1 MRTFT
6 LNLTDF
12 SGFVQPAA
20 QMNADDGDIASYS
33 KVFAKQLGENQPEFL
48 NRGLC
53 VATCDETDHLI
64 RGAHGYNSLRSNRS
78 TGRLDLRSDSLRADN
93 A

>member
-1 MRTFT
+1 MRTYT

-20 QMNADDGDIASYS
+20 QVNADDDDVASYS

-53 VATCDETDHLI
+53 VATCDETGTIQFVAPIDTIH
-64 RGAHGYNSLRSNRS
+64 
-78 TGRLDLRSDSLRADN
+78 
-93 A
+93 

>member
-1 MRTFT
+1 MRTYT

-20 QMNADDGDIASYS
+20 QVNADDEDVASYS
-33 KVFAKQLGENQPEFL
+33 RFFAKQLGENQPEFL

-53 VATCDETDHLI
+53 VATCDEAGTVQFVAPIDTIH
-64 RGAHGYNSLRSNRS
+64 
-78 TGRLDLRSDSLRADN
+78 
-93 A
+93 

>member
-12 SGFVQPAA
+12 SAFVQPAA
-20 QMNADDGDIASYS
+20 QMNADDGDVASYS

-53 VATCDETDHLI
+53 VATCDETGTIQFVAPIDTIH
-64 RGAHGYNSLRSNRS
+64 
-78 TGRLDLRSDSLRADN
+78 
-93 A
+93 

>member
-1 MRTFT
+1 MRTYT

-20 QMNADDGDIASYS
+20 EVNADDDDVETYS
-33 KVFAKQLGENQPEFL
+33 KGFAKQLGENQPEFL

-53 VATCDETDHLI
+53 VAICDETGTIQFVAPIDTVH
-64 RGAHGYNSLRSNRS
+64 
-78 TGRLDLRSDSLRADN
+78 
-93 A
+93 